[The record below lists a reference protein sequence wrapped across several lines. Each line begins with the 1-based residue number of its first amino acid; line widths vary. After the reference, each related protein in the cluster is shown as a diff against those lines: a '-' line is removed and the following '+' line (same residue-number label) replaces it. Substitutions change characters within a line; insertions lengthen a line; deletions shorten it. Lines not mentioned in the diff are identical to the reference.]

1 MYQLYR
7 DRPILLLCMI
17 IANIILSIWCLN
29 IDPVINNDGVTYL
42 GMAQLITE
50 GQWSE
55 SLQFYSWPFYSAFI
69 AVTAKL
75 TFLEVETA
83 AHLLNIILVSSLTI
97 AFVCI
102 VGELSNNNHRIMLIA
117 ALVILFF
124 PSITKYRS
132 FIIRDFGYL
141 SCYLW
146 SLYFIFRFC
155 STLNKKHL
163 IGWILFAV
171 LSCLFRIE
179 GIAFLLIASYFL
191 VLFTA
196 HRIPNRKLVLS
207 SLSVALV
214 VLSGTLLFLYVKDK
228 YAPMIEVAQASG
240 QDISNIFELFLANTQ
255 AKLGGKEITLLNYSL
270 IITQNIGGVFYE
282 LIRRMAVFYFLFSV
296 YAYIYNIGFK
306 KELIKRVWLVYVVSN
321 LCLLI
326 VFSLYNNFLASRY
339 TMASAL
345 TLLLLSPFV
354 IDQLLN
360 TFKDYRV
367 SKKVVAVFALGLL
380 SITSIDGLNVWT
392 KKNHIKEAGLWVRES
407 LDANSKI
414 YSNDRLIPYYAGRS
428 ARTTMSDN
436 YSSLQLGHYI
446 DINHLQT
453 FDYVALSTKPKD
465 TIENVINEQ
474 FLKQYGQPI
483 KTITGKGNRHVFVY
497 KLTNGGV

>member
-7 DRPILLLCMI
+7 DRPILLLCII
-17 IANIILSIWCLN
+17 IANIVVSIWCLS

-42 GMAQLITE
+42 GTAQLMLD
-50 GQWSE
+50 GHWADA
-55 SLQFYSWPFYSAFI
+55 FKYYSWPHYSAFI
-69 AVTAKL
+69 AATAKIF
-75 TFLEVETA
+75 FLEVETA
-83 AHLLNIILVSSLTI
+83 AYLLNAALVTSLTL

-102 VGELSNNNHRIMLIA
+102 VGELSNNNQRIMLIA

-132 FIIRDFGYL
+132 YVIRDFGYL

-155 STLNKKHL
+155 HTLNKKHL

-171 LSCLFRIE
+171 ISCLFRIE

-196 HRIPNRKLVLS
+196 RQIPHRKLVLS
-207 SLSVALV
+207 SLSVGLV
-214 VLSGTLLFLYVKDK
+214 VLSVSLLFWYVKDK
-228 YAPMIEVAQASG
+228 YTPMIEVAQASG

-255 AKLGGKEITLLNYSL
+255 QQLGGKELTLLNYSL
-270 IITQNIGGVFYE
+270 VIAQNIGGVFYE
-282 LIRRMAVFYFLFSV
+282 LIRRMAVFYFLFAI
-296 YAYIYNIGFK
+296 YAYVKNIGFSSN
-306 KELIKRVWLVYVVSN
+306 LVKRVWLVYVISN

-345 TLLLLSPFV
+345 TLLLLAPFV

-360 TFKDYRV
+360 AFKDYRI
-367 SKKVVAVFALGLL
+367 SQKMISVFALSLL
-380 SITSIDGLNVWT
+380 TITSIEGLNVWT
-392 KKNHIKEAGLWVRES
+392 KKKHIKEAGIWVKES
-407 LDANSKI
+407 LPIDAKI

-446 DINHLQT
+446 NIEHLKN
-453 FDYVALSTKPKD
+453 FDYVALSTKPND
-465 TIENVINEQ
+465 TFENVLNDR
-474 FLKQYGQPI
+474 FVKKYGQPV
-483 KTITGKGNRHVFVY
+483 KVITGVKDRHVFVY
-497 KLTNGGV
+497 KLPKDDV